1 MSGPGSRPTAAII
14 RDLVVSQVDVTVAK
28 NAQTTAHKEA
38 LSVAE
43 SQVSGSAAA
52 LRVTE
57 YSSPLPPP
65 DVLELYERQQP
76 GLSGAI
82 IEEWKAQQ
90 THQRDFERRQ
100 VENEHLAKRDR
111 QVTERTRIWLAFILA
126 LAGLLAI
133 AALGMQGKTVPATVV
148 AALEALGG
156 WALWKRLGR
165 GGSESP

>member
-1 MSGPGSRPTAAII
+1 
-14 RDLVVSQVDVTVAK
+14 
-28 NAQTTAHKEA
+28 
-38 LSVAE
+38 
-43 SQVSGSAAA
+43 
-52 LRVTE
+52 
-57 YSSPLPPP
+57 
-65 DVLELYERQQP
+65 
-76 GLSGAI
+76 
-82 IEEWKAQQ
+82 
-90 THQRDFERRQ
+90 
-100 VENEHLAKRDR
+100 LAKRDR